1 MGIIFLI
8 SFLYKEIGMTKII
21 FSLLAC
27 TTLIAI
33 LTACS
38 PIADNIPS
46 DSGSDSTGSSQ
57 KTEIAFDTTNEAEA
71 STNGVTTRVL
81 WTISNYVLGKD
92 FTGSENAA
100 KELLFKPL
108 DITDTQIIFDGQV
121 CNNVTFEINTVDSS
135 DYLTNHWEETPQNLG
150 IEFEDLQVI
159 KTNCKL
165 LGFQEYMR
173 LGNGQL
179 VVPFNGVFFF
189 FQPTVN

>member
-1 MGIIFLI
+1 
-8 SFLYKEIGMTKII
+8 MTKKI

-33 LTACS
+33 FTACS
-38 PIADNIPS
+38 SIADNTPS
-46 DSGSDSTGSSQ
+46 DSGSGTTDSQ
-57 KTEIAFDTTNEAEA
+57 KTEITSDTTKEVEA
-71 STNGVTTRVL
+71 STSGVTTRVL

-108 DITDTQIIFDGQV
+108 DINDTQIIFDGQV
-121 CNNVTFEINTVDSS
+121 CDHVTFEKNMVNSS
-135 DYLTNHWEETPQNLG
+135 DYLTSNWEETPQSLG

-179 VVPFNGVFFF
+179 VVPYNGVFFF

>member
-1 MGIIFLI
+1 
-8 SFLYKEIGMTKII
+8 MTKRI
-21 FSLLAC
+21 FSLLVC

-33 LTACS
+33 FTACS
-38 PIADNIPS
+38 PIADKIPS
-46 DSGSDSTGSSQ
+46 DSGPDTTSSSQ
-57 KTEIAFDTTNEAEA
+57 KTEIAFDTTKEAEA
-71 STNGVTTRVL
+71 STSGVTIRVL

-92 FTGSENAA
+92 FAGSENTA

-108 DITDTQIIFDGQV
+108 DITNTQIIFDGQV
-121 CNNVTFEINTVDSS
+121 CDNVTFEKNMVDSS
-135 DYLTNHWEETPQNLG
+135 DYLTSHWEETPQSLG

-173 LGNGQL
+173 LGDGQL

-189 FQPTVN
+189 FQPVVN